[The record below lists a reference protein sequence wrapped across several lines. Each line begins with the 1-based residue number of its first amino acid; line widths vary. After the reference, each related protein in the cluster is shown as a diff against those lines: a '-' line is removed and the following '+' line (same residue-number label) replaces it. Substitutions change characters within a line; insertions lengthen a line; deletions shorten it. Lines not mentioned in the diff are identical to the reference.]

1 MKQLIK
7 LSLFLLMFLLFGCN
21 KTTNKNQPIETEYP
35 EQFQVSV
42 TNPLDSLR
50 KDITVQL
57 DINSIKEKHS
67 DFNPHA
73 FIVFN
78 KEKELPSQTEDI
90 NGDGKAD
97 RIVFLID
104 IGPNEIQNI
113 AIRYSKE
120 GVKTRKYEKR
130 TQAVLG
136 RKVDYKLIKGE
147 YTGGRFEDV
156 DSVKVPA
163 NHAAHD
169 ALYRIEGPGW
179 ESDLITYRYYLD
191 SRNRNDIFGKKVHGL
206 VLQKLG
212 VNDLISN
219 SQESYTKMLDWG
231 MDIFKVGESLG
242 IGSIGIWFNDKIFT
256 VSQTDSVKCII
267 AENGPIKSDVFTK
280 YFGWQVEKIKYNLF
294 SNLSIS
300 AGSRLTKTDLY
311 LTGGEANFCTG
322 LAKHENCGFMKSVNK
337 NSKWGYIAL
346 YGKQS
351 LSGDNLGIAVFYKNS
366 DLSKATE
373 DKDNYIVVLKPVNG
387 RLQYYF
393 AAAWEEEP
401 NGIKNENEFQ
411 SYLNKTVE
419 ELNNPV
425 EAIIE

>member
-1 MKQLIK
+1 MKLLIK
-7 LSLFLLMFLLFGCN
+7 VSLIPLMFLQFGCG
-21 KTTNKNQPIETEYP
+21 KTSNKNQPIEAEYP

-50 KDITVQL
+50 KDVTVQL

-73 FIVFN
+73 FIVFD

-90 NGDGKAD
+90 NGDRNPD
-97 RIVFLID
+97 RIVFLTD
-104 IGPNEIQNI
+104 INPKETQNI
-113 AIRYSKE
+113 TVRYSKDGE
-120 GVKTRKYEKR
+120 KTREYEKR

-136 RKVDYKLIKGE
+136 EKVDYKLVKGE
-147 YTGGRFEDV
+147 YSGGRFQDV
-156 DSVKVPA
+156 DSAKVPA
-163 NHAAHD
+163 DHVAHD

-191 SRNRNDIFGKKVHGL
+191 SRNRNDIFGKKVHEL

-212 VNDLISN
+212 INDLVSN
-219 SQESYTKMLDWG
+219 SMESYTKMLDWG

-242 IGSIGIWFNDKIFT
+242 IGSIGMWYDNKVYT
-256 VSQTDSVKCII
+256 VSKTDSVIAII
-267 AENGPIKSDVFTK
+267 ATNGPIRSDVYTK
-280 YFGWQVEKIKYNLF
+280 YYGWQVGKEKYNLF

-300 AGSRLTKTDLY
+300 AGSRLTKTDLE

-322 LAKHENCGFMKSVNK
+322 LAKHPNCGFMKSVNK
-337 NSKWGYIAL
+337 NSEWGYIAL

-351 LSGDNLGIAVFYKNS
+351 LSGDNLGIAVFYKNP
-366 DLSKATE
+366 DLIKTTE
-373 DKDNYIVVLKPVNG
+373 DKDSYIVVLKPANG
-387 RLQYYF
+387 KLQYYF

-401 NGIKNENEFQ
+401 NGIKNKDKFQ
-411 SYLNKTVE
+411 LYLDKTIE

-425 EAIIE
+425 KTTIE